1 MSERLV
7 AARRIIVKIGSALLV
22 DPASG
27 RLKQPWLAS
36 LADDLKRLRARG
48 SDIIVVTSGA
58 IALGR
63 HILKLPAG
71 ALKLEESQ
79 ASAAVG
85 QIALAQA
92 WQQSLAER
100 GMIAGQVLLTL
111 NDTEERRRY
120 LNARATLSTLIRT
133 GAVPVINENDAV
145 ATSRSAMA
153 TMTGWQPG

>member
-58 IALGR
+58 MFWAIV
-63 HILKLPAG
+63 P
-71 ALKLEESQ
+71 S
-79 ASAAVG
+79 
-85 QIALAQA
+85 
-92 WQQSLAER
+92 
-100 GMIAGQVLLTL
+100 
-111 NDTEERRRY
+111 N
-120 LNARATLSTLIRT
+120 RATSC
-133 GAVPVINENDAV
+133 GK
-145 ATSRSAMA
+145 
-153 TMTGWQPG
+153 